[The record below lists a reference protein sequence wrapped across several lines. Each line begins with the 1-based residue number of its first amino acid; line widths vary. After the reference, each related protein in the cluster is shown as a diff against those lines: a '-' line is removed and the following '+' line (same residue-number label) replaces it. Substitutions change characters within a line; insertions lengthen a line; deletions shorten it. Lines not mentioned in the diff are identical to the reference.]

1 MSDQGLVVT
10 DMRVRYGRMTAVRN
24 ATFTADRGAI
34 TAIVGP
40 NGAGKSSTFLA
51 VQGVVKSSSQV
62 LTVADQSLLQMNSL
76 KRAKSGVVLVPEGRQ
91 IFPSL
96 SVEQNLQVVVDALG
110 LSRAAITAA
119 LERFPIL
126 GERRRQPAGVLS
138 GGEQQMLAIARAL
151 MTNPT
156 VLLLDEPLQGL
167 APALVATVWETLV
180 QVANSGAALLMAA
193 PTTRWLREIDRG
205 YVMLRG
211 EVVAESDSKDDLER
225 IFLEKLAA
233 TTPVV
238 EINAR

>member
-1 MSDQGLVVT
+1 MTDKGLVAT
-10 DMRVRYGRMTAVRN
+10 NLRVRYGGLTAVRN

-51 VQGVVKSSSQV
+51 IQGVVKASADV
-62 LTVADQSLLQMNSL
+62 LAVADRSLLQLSSL

-110 LSRAAITAA
+110 LSRTTVTTA

-151 MTNPT
+151 MTDPS

-167 APALVATVWETLV
+167 APAVVATVWETLV
-180 QVANSGAALLMAA
+180 QVANSGAALLIAA

-211 EVVAESDSKDDLER
+211 EIVAETDSRDDLEQV
-225 IFLEKLAA
+225 FLEKLAA
-233 TTPVV
+233 TAPVV